1 MLRYESDLVII
12 YAYHFVGKI
21 SNAKI
26 SLSATLDSNGDLISP
41 ATCAAD
47 ILVPDR
53 AEIYDPVTITCSQG
67 VTGRYLRITR
77 DLSYHGNLQFCEAEI
92 YGNIDFTVRPV

>member
-1 MLRYESDLVII
+1 MRYESDLVII
-12 YAYHFVGKI
+12 YAYHFVGQI
-21 SNAKI
+21 SKARI

-41 ATCAAD
+41 VTCAENIPA
-47 ILVPDR
+47 PDW
-53 AEIYDPVTITCSQG
+53 AVIYDPVTITCSPR

-77 DLSYHGNLQFCEAEI
+77 DLAFNENLQFCEAEI